1 MATTTISTRNPSFPN
16 LVSFSIE
23 MVSECLNFDHQVYG
37 CDCRACGRT
46 IAHSEDGWDAETD
59 EEIRQE
65 IVSLVEH
72 KLGYCRILR
81 AVEDRA
87 TVEAI
92 AAARAV
98 AADEPF

>member
-1 MATTTISTRNPSFPN
+1 MPTSTISSRNPSFPN
-16 LVSFSIE
+16 LVAFSIE

-46 IAHSEDGWDAETD
+46 VAHSEDGWYAETD
-59 EEIRQE
+59 DEIRRE
-65 IVSLVEH
+65 VVSLVEH

-81 AVEDRA
+81 AVADRA
-87 TVEAI
+87 DA
-92 AAARAV
+92 AAADAARAA